1 MGFFRM
7 DFSSYTGVAKE
18 NKSGVPLIGRIY
30 LNIGDQAARL
40 AFLAPQQALGNGL
53 VEVLLDHLS
62 WECGNRG
69 ALRFLAEMDEDSA
82 AFENF
87 RSSGFCV
94 YARQQIWKVPFEPLS
109 VENLAGAWRPLRE
122 IDSHSVQ
129 NLYRAIVPPLV
140 QGAECLDKHPIH
152 GFGYQVDDELVAF
165 VEVISGSNGIYL
177 IPVVHPNLR
186 DSFGLVASMIHN
198 FQQHAGRPIY
208 IAIRDYQSWLNS
220 ALEELGGSPGN
231 RTILMVKHL
240 VQRQRVAARN
250 PLRAVLEVQ
259 GGETTVHT
267 IQHAPVNNDSTHS

>member
-18 NKSGVPLIGRIY
+18 NKGGSPLIGRIY

-40 AFLAPQQALGNGL
+40 AFLAPRQALGNGL

-69 ALRFLAEMDEDSA
+69 ALRFLAEMAEDSS
-82 AFENF
+82 AFESF
-87 RSSGFCV
+87 RSSGFCI
-94 YARQQIWKVPFEPLS
+94 YARQQVWKVPFKQVK
-109 VENLAGAWRPLRE
+109 VENVAGIWRPLRE
-122 IDSHSVQ
+122 IDNHSVL

-152 GFGYQVDDELVAF
+152 GYGYQVKDELVAF

-208 IAIRDYQSWLNS
+208 IAIRDYQSWLNN
-220 ALEELGGSPGN
+220 ALVELDGSSGD

-240 VQRQRVAARN
+240 VQRQRVAALN
-250 PLRAVLEVQ
+250 PLRAVLE
-259 GGETTVHT
+259 GHAGETTVHT
-267 IQHAPVNNDSTHS
+267 IQNAKGNGDSSH